1 MKDVCDMWKKCY
13 YYSVN
18 ARKMDSKLHVV
29 PLGMRLHDGFG
40 KSVQNG
46 ETFDM
51 FFKEKI
57 AKLVLPKNIATTARI
72 QVNG

>member
-1 MKDVCDMWKKCY
+1 
-13 YYSVN
+13 
-18 ARKMDSKLHVV
+18 MDSKLHVV
-29 PLGMRLHDGFG
+29 PLGMRLHGFG

-46 ETFDM
+46 KTFHM
-51 FFKEKI
+51 FFKEEV

>member
-1 MKDVCDMWKKCY
+1 
-13 YYSVN
+13 
-18 ARKMDSKLHVV
+18 MDSKLHVV
-29 PLGMRLHDGFG
+29 PLGMRLHGGFG
-40 KSVQNG
+40 KSEQNG
-46 ETFDM
+46 ETFHV

>member
-1 MKDVCDMWKKCY
+1 
-13 YYSVN
+13 
-18 ARKMDSKLHVV
+18 MDSKLHVV